1 MKVLERLLDKL
12 KSQGRDVV
20 DVISAGKENDDGE
33 SPLHLACKNGHLEV
47 AQLLLKYGAK
57 VDHK

>member
-1 MKVLERLLDKL
+1 VKVLERLLDKL
-12 KSQGRDVV
+12 KSQGQDVV
-20 DVISAGKENDDGE
+20 EVISAGKENDDGE
-33 SPLHLACKNGHLEV
+33 SPLHLACKNAHLEV